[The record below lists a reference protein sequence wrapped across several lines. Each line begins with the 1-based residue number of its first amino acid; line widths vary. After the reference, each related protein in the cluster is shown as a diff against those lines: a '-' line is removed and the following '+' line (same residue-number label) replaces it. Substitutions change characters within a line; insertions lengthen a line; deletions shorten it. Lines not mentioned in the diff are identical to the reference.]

1 MPLTPTALR
10 KAFAPVRRA
19 AAKLPG
25 VEESTSYGTPALKV
39 GGKMLARLKE
49 DGASIV
55 VRMDFDSRDLLLKTQ
70 PEIFYLTDHYLG
82 YPAVLVRLAATSPT
96 RLRSIL
102 ADAWELVAPKARR
115 R

>member
-1 MPLTPTALR
+1 MPLTPAALQ
-10 KAFAPVRRA
+10 KAFKPVLRA
-19 AAKLPG
+19 AARLPG
-25 VEESTSYGTPALKV
+25 IAESTSYGTPALKV
-39 GGKMLARLKE
+39 GGKLLARLKE

-70 PEIFYLTDHYLG
+70 PKIFYLTDHYRG

-96 RLRSIL
+96 RLRAIL
-102 ADAWELVAPKARR
+102 TDAWELVAPKARR